1 MSCMYTV
8 SVGNQIKFDWRISEK
23 WQFHV
28 QFHEKKKYFFIL
40 SCFLSKVKVYKLPAR
55 YNYDTS
61 TTISM
66 SSKNLLRDPFE
77 QQTVYIGQS
86 QIHPEAG
93 EGLFAKRHSVRF
105 CLFFYLVQI
114 IVFWKIIIKNCV
126 WGNIISKI
134 RDERGSKVK

>member
-28 QFHEKKKYFFIL
+28 QFHEKNKFFL
-40 SCFLSKVKVYKLPAR
+40 VFFSKVKVYKLPAR

-114 IVFWKIIIKNCV
+114 MFFWKIIIKNCV
-126 WGNIISKI
+126 WGNIMSKI

>member
-1 MSCMYTV
+1 MKLYCLNWVRFHELYAML
-8 SVGNQIKFDWRISEK
+8 VGNQISLIDEFLRNDNFTCS
-23 WQFHV
+23 FT
-28 QFHEKKKYFFIL
+28 KKIKNFLPFFL
-40 SCFLSKVKVYKLPAR
+40 VFFPKVKVYKLPAR
-55 YNYDTS
+55 YNYDMS

-105 CLFFYLVQI
+105 CLFFYPLQNMPL
-114 IVFWKIIIKNCV
+114 WKIIIKQDDTKN
-126 WGNIISKI
+126 
-134 RDERGSKVK
+134 

>member
-1 MSCMYTV
+1 MNIFALVLHKFRKIIEIFRETILLNLSTISWVVCNAV

-28 QFHEKKKYFFIL
+28 QFHEKKIFFFSFFL
-40 SCFLSKVKVYKLPAR
+40 LVFLSKVKVYKLPAR

-105 CLFFYLVQI
+105 C
-114 IVFWKIIIKNCV
+114 
-126 WGNIISKI
+126 
-134 RDERGSKVK
+134 